1 MDDKYYNNLIMN
13 NNESKEYNN
22 NAEKKEYNSIND
34 KEFNIS
40 NNDYI
45 NNNSKSI
52 SNNFNNDNDNRKNNE
67 DIINNKNI
75 DVTNNNND
83 NIAFDENKDRNISSY
98 DINGQNKSNIKND
111 DLISNENKNV
121 DSEEKTIPI
130 PMPTNN
136 EIDKIKE
143 KIKEKKD
150 DILNQINTI
159 NQITQKHKIVNENY
173 RKALLLSLNLGF
185 LLPKK
190 IYSLYI
196 SSPYLYNNIK
206 KEVLLRVAL
215 KKLENDYIKLNYF
228 ILEHVSYINF

>member
-1 MDDKYYNNLIMN
+1 MNKYEN
-13 NNESKEYNN
+13 KEYNN
-22 NAEKKEYNSIND
+22 KGENNEYNSIND
-34 KEFNIS
+34 KEFNI
-40 NNDYI
+40 NNNNYI
-45 NNNSKSI
+45 NSNSKSI
-52 SNNFNNDNDNRKNNE
+52 SSNFNYNNDNRKNNE

-75 DVTNNNND
+75 DITNNNND
-83 NIAFDENKDRNISSY
+83 NIAFDRNKDININSY
-98 DINGQNKSNIKND
+98 AINGQNKNNIKND
-111 DLISNENKNV
+111 DLIFNENKNV
-121 DSEEKTIPI
+121 DSEETTK
-130 PMPTNN
+130 PMSTNN
-136 EIDKIKE
+136 EIVKIKD

-150 DILNQINTI
+150 DIVDQTNTI
-159 NQITQKHKIVNENY
+159 NQITQKNKIVNENY
-173 RKALLLSLNLGF
+173 KKALLLSLNLGF